1 MLRAA
6 IVAVAFG
13 VTGLWPV
20 SADACSCVVPDLP
33 CEAAWRD
40 DVVFSGRVVSLDSS
54 APGGGARGVEFEVIQ
69 NFRGPHVRTI
79 VVGSGGGCSYSFRIG
94 ESYLVYAS
102 EVQGTLTTSMC
113 TRTRPLRDAAD
124 DLAYLR
130 SLSAVTPR
138 SPARVVGTVRIWEP
152 PILVNGDPRPMAS
165 KRRPKPVPHVMVTAT
180 GEGGVFSARTNE
192 HGEYELVG
200 LPLGKYEISP
210 DAPDGYRSVSR
221 AVELFD
227 PRGCGRTDLIVKSDG
242 RVTGRVVDSRGR
254 PVPGL
259 PLALVLRADV
269 NKRGVGINRVQGW
282 TAANGAFEFHLVPPG
297 EYLLGTDAVV
307 GVDGRLTFPRV
318 FYPGVISPPAAETV
332 VVPEAE
338 RVQLLDFVV
347 PETITLVTVRGIVV
361 DTEGRPQAAGIVLR
375 DDTEGPNTIGPKLM
389 TANDGRFAFSLVPG
403 ARYELIAV
411 RDDGRGAGAGETHR
425 GSALFEASAAASPI
439 TVVMKPRSR

>member
-1 MLRAA
+1 M
-6 IVAVAFG
+6 
-13 VTGLWPV
+13 
-20 SADACSCVVPDLP
+20 
-33 CEAAWRD
+33 
-40 DVVFSGRVVSLDSS
+40 
-54 APGGGARGVEFEVIQ
+54 
-69 NFRGPHVRTI
+69 
-79 VVGSGGGCSYSFRIG
+79 
-94 ESYLVYAS
+94 
-102 EVQGTLTTSMC
+102 
-113 TRTRPLRDAAD
+113 
-124 DLAYLR
+124 
-130 SLSAVTPR
+130 
-138 SPARVVGTVRIWEP
+138 
-152 PILVNGDPRPMAS
+152 
-165 KRRPKPVPHVMVTAT
+165 PHVMVTAT